1 MTINPGTRTYRRRS
15 QESGLR
21 SIRKKGEKGRL
32 KCNRH
37 AINYGNNRV
46 FSAHKILNVFR
57 KLLKLRFR
65 SKTNNADILQVGLLA
80 EFIKQR

>member
-46 FSAHKILNVFR
+46 FWAHKILNVFR
-57 KLLKLRFR
+57 KLRFR
-65 SKTNNADILQVGLLA
+65 SKTNNADVLQVGLHA

>member
-46 FSAHKILNVFR
+46 FSAHKIVNVFR

-65 SKTNNADILQVGLLA
+65 SKTNNAYVLQVGLHA